1 MTSLSGRSH
10 RNTLRSTVYS
20 SFAFACIAATAAA
33 AWGQELETVVV
44 SGYRATLQSSIEAK
58 RNSSVVED
66 GLSTKDIG
74 SLPSLSIGSALE
86 TIAGA
91 AGSPDNTGATEFA
104 IRGLGPY
111 LGLTTFNGRDIT
123 NGSGDRAVN
132 FSVFPSELMSGVKLY
147 KSQEADFTEGAV
159 SGLIDLSLV
168 HPLDV
173 SKRSFSV
180 EVKGAYNPY
189 AYRVT
194 SDRKQVGLRG
204 TMQYVD
210 QFDAGKLGRVGV
222 AFGGQHDEAN
232 NAQEMF
238 TSSTTR
244 YACSV
249 AVSTGKCT
257 NYTTAQFAAA
267 GTSYADQLAAGK
279 AKDFYLVPSSYTWET
294 FADESHRDAVF
305 GAVEWQPNERIDVNI
320 DGEFS
325 GYYNQQDQQNL
336 ILNNGNYNIHN
347 LTYDAATH
355 IPQKADGSSYIYVKP
370 NYHTRNEIYTGGGIN
385 VAYTATDKLTFTLD
399 YGYSHTAR
407 QTIDRGFYLYAGY
420 FKPTTKNGVTTYAS
434 TPANLYLNYSMDATG
449 STIPAFSAITDTTD
463 LDVAH
468 GAGPFDVTA
477 YDRYNS
483 QPRFNRENESRFD
496 TINSYKFDAK
506 YDVGGWIKSVSVG
519 VRYSRRAYNYFD
531 DTHNIS
537 LNSSLNTLNTL
548 SDASFL
554 ALSNGKYVYKNPTT
568 GADWYTTTKAA
579 NTTCRI
585 PFTERNFLNTAGN
598 TIHSW
603 ATFDPVCLMQ
613 QYTGTTDVGPFDP
626 ENRSPLS
633 TSVKEEVWSG
643 YAMAKFVIPLGTN
656 SLSGNIGGRLVSTTE
671 SSSGLQAK
679 YASIAV
685 AGTSGT
691 TYQFNP
697 VPGSFIES
705 PVGGSSTSLR
715 FLPSLNLAYDL
726 SDDLMLRL
734 AIART
739 MARPAPSSL
748 GTGFSL
754 AADTSTTGY
763 ASPIDAVRAGS
774 VSVDGNYAL
783 KPLMS
788 WNYDLSLEYYMNAD
802 SMFTASVY
810 YDSFQGAY
818 DVGISSTTVNVD
830 GVNYTMPYN
839 QIINSHRKSYIYGLE
854 LQAITR
860 FDFLP
865 HPFDGLGVKAGYTY
879 AATNFRNDDIQLG
892 DATNPATGIVTP
904 GMIPSASMGE
914 YSPHVVSAQLYYD
927 YGPFSAQAI
936 YQHRSHW
943 YQDFL
948 GGNTQLR
955 YYRAQ
960 SRLDL
965 RMSYDITKQLQASAN
980 VYNVLNTP
988 TIMDMP
994 VVGAVR
1000 QYTVFGPRYYASL
1013 KYRL

>member
-1 MTSLSGRSH
+1 MTSSAARNHCSH
-10 RNTLRSTVYS
+10 LRSTVYS
-20 SFAFACIAATAAA
+20 AFAFTCIAAA
-33 AWGQELETVVV
+33 AWGQEQVETVVV
-44 SGYRATLQSSIEAK
+44 SGYRATLQTSIEAK
-58 RNSSVVED
+58 RTSSVVED

-132 FSVFPSELMSGVKLY
+132 FSVFPSELMSSVKLY

-159 SGLIDLSLV
+159 SGLVDLGLV

-180 EVKGAYNPY
+180 EVKGAYSPY

-194 SDRKQVGLRG
+194 SGRKQIGLRG
-204 TMQYVD
+204 TVQYVD
-210 QFDAGKLGRVGV
+210 QFSIGSLGRLGV
-222 AFGGQHDEAN
+222 AFGAQHDEAN

-257 NYTTAQFAAA
+257 TYTTAGFAVQGTSYSAARAA
-267 GTSYADQLAAGK
+267 GT

-294 FADESHRDAVF
+294 FADESHRDALF
-305 GAVEWQPNERIDVNI
+305 GAVEWQPSDRLDINI

-325 GYYNQQDQQNL
+325 GYYSQEDQQNL
-336 ILNNGNYNIHN
+336 IFNNGNYNIHN
-347 LTYDAATH
+347 LTYDSATH
-355 IPQKADGSSYIYVKP
+355 VPQTADGSSYIYVKP
-370 NYHTRNEIYTGGGIN
+370 NYHTRDEIYTGGGIN
-385 VAYTATDKLTFTLD
+385 VAYSATDRLTLTFD
-399 YGYSHTAR
+399 YGYSHTFR
-407 QTIDRGFYLYAGY
+407 PTIDRGFYLYAGS
-420 FKPTTKNGVTTYAS
+420 FKPTTKNGVTTYAT
-434 TPANLYLNYSMDATG
+434 TPANFYVNYSMSGIQGDL
-449 STIPAFSAITDTTD
+449 PAFTNLTDTTD
-463 LDVAH
+463 LDAAH
-468 GAGPFDVTA
+468 GAGAFDVSS

-483 QPRFNRENESRFD
+483 QPRFNRENETRFD
-496 TINSYKFDAK
+496 TINAYRFDAQ
-506 YDVGGWIKSVSVG
+506 YDVGGWIKSVSAG
-519 VRYSRRAYNYFD
+519 MRYAKRVYNYFD

-537 LNSSLNTLNTL
+537 LNATLPTLNTL

-554 ALSNGKYVYKNPTT
+554 ALSSGKYVYKNANT
-568 GADWYTTTKAA
+568 GLDWYNTTKAA
-579 NTTCRI
+579 NAACRT
-585 PFTERNFLNTAGN
+585 PFAERSLLNTTGN

-603 ATFDPVCLMQ
+603 ATFDPICLMQ
-613 QYTGTTDVGPFDP
+613 QYVGSTDVGSYDP
-626 ENRSPLS
+626 QNRSPLS
-633 TSVKEEVWSG
+633 TTVGETVWAG
-643 YAMAKFVIPLGTN
+643 YIMAKFVIPLGGN
-656 SLSGNIGGRLVSTTE
+656 ALSGNIGSRLVSTE
-671 SSSGLQAK
+671 EASSGLKAK
-679 YASIAV
+679 YASTAV
-685 AGTSGT
+685 SGTSGT

-697 VPGSFIES
+697 VPGSFLAS
-705 PVGGSSTSLR
+705 PLGGSATSLR
-715 FLPSLNLAYDL
+715 FLPSLNLSYDL
-726 SDDLMLRL
+726 SDKLILRA

-763 ASPIDAVRAGS
+763 ALPIDAVRAGS
-774 VSVDGNYAL
+774 ISVDGNYAL

-818 DVGISSTTVNVD
+818 DVGVSNTTINLD
-830 GVNYTMPYN
+830 GTDYTMPFA
-839 QIINSHRKSYIYGLE
+839 QIINSKRQSYIYGLE

-865 HPFDGLGVKAGYTY
+865 HPFDGLGIKAGYTF
-879 AATNFRNDDIQLG
+879 AVTNFRNDDVQLG
-892 DATNPATGIVTP
+892 DSTDPETGIVTP
-904 GMIPSASMGE
+904 GMIPSARMGE

-927 YGPFSAQAI
+927 LGPFSTQVI
-936 YQHRSHW
+936 FQHRSHW

-965 RMSYDITKQLQASAN
+965 RASYDIDSHLEMEAN

-988 TIMDMP
+988 TVMDMP
-994 VVGAVR
+994 VAGDLR
-1000 QYTVFGPRYYASL
+1000 QYTVYGPRYYMSV
-1013 KYRL
+1013 KYHM

>member
-1 MTSLSGRSH
+1 MTSSPMCSS
-10 RNTLRSTVYS
+10 RNRLRSTVYS
-20 SFAFACIAATAAA
+20 SFAFACIAGMASA
-33 AWGQELETVVV
+33 AWGQDVETVVV
-44 SGYRATLQSSIEAK
+44 SGYRATIQSSIEAK
-58 RNSSVVED
+58 RNSTVVED

-111 LGLTTFNGRDIT
+111 LGLTSFNGRDIT
-123 NGSGDRAVN
+123 NGSGDRSVN

-147 KSQEADFTEGAV
+147 KSQEADFVEGAV
-159 SGLIDLSLV
+159 SGLINLSLV
-168 HPLDV
+168 HPLDATK
-173 SKRSFSV
+173 STFSV

-189 AYRVT
+189 AWRVT
-194 SDRKQVGLRG
+194 SGRKQVGFRG

-210 QFDAGKLGRVGV
+210 QFDVGALGRVGV
-222 AFGGQHDEAN
+222 AFGAQHDEAN
-232 NAQEMF
+232 NAQELY

-249 AVSTGKCT
+249 AVSAGKCT

-305 GAVEWQPNERIDVNI
+305 GAIQWQPNSRLDINL

-325 GYYNQQDQQNL
+325 GYYSQEDQQNL

-355 IPQKADGSSYIYVKP
+355 VPQSADGSSYIYVKP
-370 NYHTRNEIYTGGGIN
+370 NYHTRDEIYTGGGLNIE
-385 VAYTATDKLTFTLD
+385 YTATDKLTLTAD
-399 YGYSHTAR
+399 YGYSHTYR
-407 QTIDRGFYLYAGY
+407 PTVDRGFYLYAGY
-420 FKPTTKNGVTTYAS
+420 FKPTTKNGVTTYAT
-434 TPANLYLNYSMDATG
+434 TPANIYLNYSMNATG
-449 STIPAFSAITDTTD
+449 GIIPAFTGITDTTD
-463 LDVAH
+463 LDAAH
-468 GAGPFDVTA
+468 GAGAFDLNA

-483 QPRFNRENESRFD
+483 QPRFNRENETRFD
-496 TINSYKFDAK
+496 TINSFRFDAK
-506 YDVGGWIKSVSVG
+506 YDVGGWIKNVSVG
-519 VRYSRRAYNYFD
+519 VRYSHRAYNYFD

-537 LNSSLNTLNTL
+537 LNSSLNTLNTA
-548 SDASFL
+548 SDAAFL
-554 ALSNGKYVYKNPTT
+554 TLSSGKYVYKNPNT
-568 GADWYTTTKAA
+568 GLDWYNTMKAA
-579 NTTCRI
+579 NASCRT

-603 ATFDPVCLMQ
+603 ATFDPICMMQ
-613 QYTGTTDVGPFDP
+613 QFTGTSDVGPYDP

-633 TSVKEEVWSG
+633 TSVRETVWAG
-643 YAMAKFVIPLGTN
+643 YAMAKFVIPLGNN
-656 SLSGNIGGRLVSTTE
+656 SLSGNIGGRLVSTE
-671 SSSGLQAK
+671 EASSGLAAK
-679 YASIAV
+679 YASTAV
-685 AGTSGT
+685 VGTSGT

-697 VPGSFIES
+697 VPGSFIAS
-705 PVGGSSTSLR
+705 PVGGSASSLR

-726 SDDLMLRL
+726 SEKFMLRA

-763 ASPIDAVRAGS
+763 AQPIDAVRAGS
-774 VSVDGNYAL
+774 ISVDGNYAL

-802 SMFTASVY
+802 SMFTASLY
-810 YDSFQGAY
+810 YDNFQGAY
-818 DVGISSTTVNVD
+818 DIGLANTTINVD
-830 GVNYTMPYN
+830 GTDYTMPYA
-839 QIINSHRKSYIYGLE
+839 QIINSHRKSYIYGIE

-865 HPFDGLGVKAGYTY
+865 HPLDGLGIKAGYTY

-892 DATNPATGIVTP
+892 NATNPATGVVTP

-927 YGPFSAQAI
+927 LGPFSAQAI
-936 YQHRSHW
+936 YQYRSHW

-960 SRLDL
+960 SRLDV
-965 RMSYDITKQLQASAN
+965 RASYDITSHLNADFN
-980 VYNVLNTP
+980 IYNVLNTP
-988 TIMDMP
+988 TVMDMP
-994 VVGAVR
+994 VVGDLR